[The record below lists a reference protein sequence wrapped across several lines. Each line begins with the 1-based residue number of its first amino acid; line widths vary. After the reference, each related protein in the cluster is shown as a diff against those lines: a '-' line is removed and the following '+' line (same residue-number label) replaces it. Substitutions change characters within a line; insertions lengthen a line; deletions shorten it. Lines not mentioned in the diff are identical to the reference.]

1 MQLIDGKK
9 IAQELEAETKTKLV
23 SFRNLHR
30 GVVIKIAVV
39 VLGDDSAT
47 NIFIRKKWQMAQR
60 LGIGFKIYRYPANI
74 TTEKLRK
81 EIALIGRMPAV
92 KGIIVQLPLPE
103 RINVRSVLNAIPSN
117 KDVDSL
123 CEKNLG
129 KLYNDSNIILPPV
142 TAACACILASLK
154 IDLRGKNV
162 VVMGRG
168 NLVGKPTAIWA
179 INQGATVSI
188 LNSKTVDASH
198 YLKEA
203 DIIVTGV
210 GQPGL
215 INKNNVKSGS
225 IILDASY
232 AHKDGKP
239 CGDCDVL
246 SLEKTD
252 CQITPVPGGIGP
264 ITVSMIYVNLLKLL
278 EKTK

>member
-9 IAQELEAETKTKLV
+9 IAKDLENETKDKLA
-23 SFRNLHR
+23 SFRAAHK
-30 GVVIKIAVV
+30 GIVIKLAVV
-39 VLGDDSAT
+39 VLGNDSAT
-47 NIFIRKKWQMAQR
+47 EVFLKKKREMAQR
-60 LGIGFKIYRYPANI
+60 LGIGFKAYRYPINI
-74 TTEKLRK
+74 TGQKLRH
-81 EIALIGRMPAV
+81 EVSLIGKINSI
-92 KGIIVQLPLPE
+92 KGIVVQLPLPE
-103 RINVRSVLNAIPSN
+103 QINARNILNAIPID

-129 KLYNDSNIILPPV
+129 KLYNNVNTILPPV
-142 TAACACILASLK
+142 TAACAYILKQLQVDLK
-154 IDLRGKNV
+154 GKNLV
-162 VVMGRG
+162 IIGRG

-179 INQGATVSI
+179 INQGATVSV
-188 LNSKTVDASH
+188 LNSKTTDSDR

-203 DIIVTGV
+203 DIIITGV

-215 INKNNVKSGS
+215 IHKNNVKEDC

-232 AHKDGKP
+232 AYKDNKP
-239 CGDCDVL
+239 CGDCNVS

-278 EKTK
+278 EKAK